1 MVINHQMLVPKSSRF
16 VKPACF
22 LASEK
27 ARVICLFSNFAANLR
42 TFWRNLYGPQEDPTN
57 YGILPFWMGGHG
69 VSLQTR
75 ENMDMIENIKQQ
87 MQAEVSFE
95 TEDLKHSIYYSKHN
109 IYDSKYSICQPDD

>member
-1 MVINHQMLVPKSSRF
+1 
-16 VKPACF
+16 
-22 LASEK
+22 
-27 ARVICLFSNFAANLR
+27 
-42 TFWRNLYGPQEDPTN
+42 
-57 YGILPFWMGGHG
+57 MGGHG

-109 IYDSKYSICQPDD
+109 IYDSKHSICQPDDWNHYNIVATVEKITANAIVQHDSG